1 MTKIW
6 VAPESAIAS
15 LDAIVIAAYVHF
27 EVFRGANEENADCW
41 FVVGCVL
48 VRIGAYV
55 YASDFSDSILPVDPV
70 ETFEVTT
77 VMSSLSTI
85 TSLAGENIW
94 VGSDAMLIT
103 ENVSLHLNAT
113 LLPIAPNRHICGK
126 PVLWR
131 FLVVQLYP

>member
-15 LDAIVIAAYVHF
+15 LDVIVIAAYAHF
-27 EVFRGANEENADCW
+27 ELCRLSGVERIPLPSGKTPRGALAVE
-41 FVVGCVL
+41 
-48 VRIGAYV
+48 
-55 YASDFSDSILPVDPV
+55 PV

-77 VMSSLSTI
+77 VISSSSMI
-85 TSLAGENIW
+85 TSCVGEKIW

-126 PVLWR
+126 TVLWR
-131 FLVVQLYP
+131 FLVAQLYP